1 VEHNEPMG
9 GDLDQQRLERELA
22 GIAGPVRYL
31 NETGS
36 TNSDALDW
44 AAEGAPEGALVVAEY
59 QTAGRGRWG
68 RSWES
73 ARGSALLFS
82 LILRP
87 GPEAMGLLTTLAGV
101 ACAAGI
107 RGVTGLEAGLKWPN
121 DVILRGR
128 KVAGILVET
137 RVAGSAVTGAVVGV
151 GVNVSSRAEDFP
163 PDVGETATS
172 VGAEVDAAGRG
183 EPPERVAL
191 LAAILRQLDQRYR
204 TWAPHR
210 LLEEATALSV
220 IFGRRV
226 RVRGPQGDVM
236 EGVARRLTTTGALE
250 LEAGGTLAVVESGEV
265 HRLDEP

>member
-1 VEHNEPMG
+1 MG

-31 NETGS
+31 KETGS

-73 ARGSALLFS
+73 ARGRALLFS
-82 LILRP
+82 LVLRP
-87 GPEAMGLLTTLAGV
+87 GPEAVGLLTTLAGV
-101 ACAAGI
+101 ACASGI
-107 RGVTGLEAGLKWPN
+107 RGVTGLDAGLKWPN

-137 RVAGSAVTGAVVGV
+137 RVAGSAVTAAVVGV
-151 GVNVSSRAEDFP
+151 GVNVSSRADDFSP
-163 PDVGETATS
+163 EVAETATS
-172 VGAEVDAAGRG
+172 VEVELAAAGRS
-183 EPPERVAL
+183 EAPERVAL

-204 TWAPHR
+204 SWAPHR
-210 LLEEATALSV
+210 LLEEATGLSV
-220 IFGRRV
+220 ILGRRV
-226 RVRGPQGDVM
+226 LVRGPRGDVT
-236 EGVARRLTTTGALE
+236 EGVARRLTSTGALE
-250 LEAGGTLAVVESGEV
+250 LEAGGTFVVVESGEV
-265 HRLDEP
+265 ERLGAP

>member
-1 VEHNEPMG
+1 MG
-9 GDLDQQRLERELA
+9 GDLSQQRLERELA
-22 GIAGPVRYL
+22 GIAGPVRYVK
-31 NETGS
+31 ETGS

-73 ARGSALLFS
+73 APGRALLFS
-82 LILRP
+82 LLLRP
-87 GPEAMGLLTTLAGV
+87 GPEAVGLLTTLAGI

-107 RGVTGLEAGLKWPN
+107 RRVAGLEAGLKWPN

-151 GVNVSSRAEDFP
+151 GVNVSSRAEDFSP
-163 PDVGETATS
+163 EVAETATS
-172 VGAEVDAAGRG
+172 VAVELAAAGRS

-204 TWAPHR
+204 SWAPHR
-210 LLEEATALSV
+210 LLEEASGLSV
-220 IFGRRV
+220 ILGRRV
-226 RVRGPQGDVM
+226 RVRSLRSDAT
-236 EGVARRLTTTGALE
+236 EGVARRLTSTGALE
-250 LEAGGTLAVVESGEV
+250 LEAGGTLVVVESGEV
-265 HRLDEP
+265 ERLDEP